1 MNKGV
6 EMASTTCDFQESNI
20 NQKKSRLHAATQAA
34 LAFFLASC
42 SSITWNKNQEISHEQ
57 YQINQEYTQIQT
69 TSLDKKIDTTILQPE
84 IQKTHWYSVEYFYD
98 VNRGWAS
105 IYHNGEHYVV
115 SINQYALEAIA
126 QDYNIDERI
135 VENTYLSNEIWS
147 GAFANYFSQKW
158 NKVVNNIEIGELAW
172 DLNMGK
178 QIVADIEKFKNDEYD
193 YAEITDKVDQMK
205 ALLVL
210 LKFKQ
215 QDINKHDYYGISLE
229 SLQNKFSE
237 AFSKKMSVKYL
248 DETISDISYWSTKV
262 QIDVLKKLEK
272 MYTSVESDLSK
283 QLSWY
288 VNEEQI
294 KDYLALNP
302 NTFMKN
308 TTDLNNQNLIA
319 KN

>member
-69 TSLDKKIDTTILQPE
+69 TSLDKKIDTTIVQPE

-98 VNRGWAS
+98 VNKGGAS
-105 IYHNGEHYVV
+105 IHHDGEKYIV

-147 GAFANYFSQKW
+147 GVFANYFSQQSNSVISHIDIW
-158 NKVVNNIEIGELAW
+158 ELAW
-172 DLNMGK
+172 DLNTGK
-178 QIVADIEKFKNDEYD
+178 QIIWDIEKFQNNDYN
-193 YAEITDKVDQMK
+193 YAKITDKVNQMK
-205 ALLVL
+205 SLLVL

-215 QDINKHDYYGISLE
+215 QDIDKHDYYGISLE
-229 SLQNKFSE
+229 SLQNNFKKVFW
-237 AFSKKMSVKYL
+237 AKMSVENL
-248 DETISDISYWSTKV
+248 DEIISHISYLSTHDQV
-262 QIDVLKKLEK
+262 GILEQLEK
-272 MYTSVESDLSK
+272 MYKWIESDLSK
-283 QLSWY
+283 QLSLY
-288 VNEEQI
+288 ANEEQI

-302 NTFMKN
+302 NTYMKN
-308 TTDLNNQNLIA
+308 IAELDNQNLIA

>member
-20 NQKKSRLHAATQAA
+20 NQKKSKLHAATQAA

-69 TSLDKKIDTTILQPE
+69 TSLDKKIDTTIVQPE

-126 QDYNIDERI
+126 QDYNIEEKI
-135 VENTYLSNEIWS
+135 VENTYISNEIWS
-147 GAFANYFSQKW
+147 GAFANYFSQQSNSVISHIDIW
-158 NKVVNNIEIGELAW
+158 ELAW
-172 DLNMGK
+172 DLNTGK
-178 QIVADIEKFKNDEYD
+178 QIIWDIEKFQNNDYN
-193 YAEITDKVDQMK
+193 YAEITDKVNQMK
-205 ALLVL
+205 SLLVL

-215 QDINKHDYYGISLE
+215 QDIDKHDYYGISLE
-229 SLQNKFSE
+229 SLQNNFKKVFW
-237 AFSKKMSVKYL
+237 AKMSVENL
-248 DETISDISYWSTKV
+248 DEIISHISYLSTKD
-262 QIDVLKKLEK
+262 QIGILWQLKK
-272 MYTSVESDLSK
+272 MYAWVESDLSK
-283 QLSWY
+283 QLRMY
-288 VNEEQI
+288 VNEDQI
-294 KDYLALNP
+294 KDYLTLNP
-302 NTFMKN
+302 NTFMQN
-308 TTDLNNQNLIA
+308 TANLDNQNLIA